1 MPTSEHQCLAKFFCL
16 KISSFALPTLNDL
29 TLNVVIQEKCKHQGA
44 WVYFIKLNKTLEV
57 ACRPNLLPSLNLTI
71 ET

>member
-1 MPTSEHQCLAKFFCL
+1 MPMSEHQYLAKFFCL

-29 TLNVVIQEKCKHQGA
+29 SLNVVIQEKYKHQGA
-44 WVYFIKLNKTLEV
+44 WVYFIKLNRTVEV
-57 ACRPNLLPSLNLTI
+57 ACRPNQMPSLNLTI